1 MSRLAGRAIFA
12 LMWLAHFLPYRALA
26 ALGDAAGWLA
36 WHLIRERRE
45 VARTNLAKCFPHM
58 PEAER
63 ERLARQHFR
72 AFCRS
77 FVDRA
82 LLWWAPRARIEQLVR
97 IEGLEHLH
105 ALAGRPVLLLV
116 PHFVGLDAG
125 ATRLT
130 CEANMV
136 GIFANQKDPKFNQ
149 LLARGRSRFGDQR
162 LISRQEGVRAT
173 LGALKEGRPLYYLPD
188 QDYGARDAVFLPFFG
203 VPAATITGL
212 SRLARAAG
220 ARVLP
225 CVTEMLPDAAGYR
238 LRIEPAWDN
247 FPSEDAIADT
257 RRMNEYIERRVLEM
271 PAQYFWMHKRF
282 KTRPPG
288 EARFYP

>member
-1 MSRLAGRAIFA
+1 MIARLAGRAIFA

-26 ALGDAAGWLA
+26 AVGNAAGCLA
-36 WHLIRERRE
+36 WYLIRERRE
-45 VARTNLAKCFPHM
+45 VARINLAKCFPQM

-63 ERLARQHFR
+63 ERLAQAHFR

-82 LLWWAPRARIEQLVR
+82 LLWWAPRARIERLVA
-97 IEGLEHLH
+97 IEGLEHLR
-105 ALAGRPVLLLV
+105 AVMGKQPVILLV

-130 CEANMV
+130 CEADMV

-162 LISRQEGVRAT
+162 LVSRQEGVRPT
-173 LGALKEGRPLYYLPD
+173 LRAVREGRPLYYLPD
-188 QDYGARDAVFLPFFG
+188 QDYGPRDAVFLPFFG

-212 SRLARAAG
+212 SRLAQAAG

-225 CVTEMLPDAAGYR
+225 CVTEMLPGGYR

-257 RRMNEYIERRVLEM
+257 RRMNDYIERRVLEM

>member
-1 MSRLAGRAIFA
+1 
-12 LMWLAHFLPYRALA
+12 
-26 ALGDAAGWLA
+26 
-36 WHLIRERRE
+36 
-45 VARTNLAKCFPHM
+45 
-58 PEAER
+58 
-63 ERLARQHFR
+63 
-72 AFCRS
+72 
-77 FVDRA
+77 
-82 LLWWAPRARIEQLVR
+82 
-97 IEGLEHLH
+97 
-105 ALAGRPVLLLV
+105 
-116 PHFVGLDAG
+116 
-125 ATRLT
+125 
-130 CEANMV
+130 
-136 GIFANQKDPKFNQ
+136 
-149 LLARGRSRFGDQR
+149 
-162 LISRQEGVRAT
+162 
-173 LGALKEGRPLYYLPD
+173 
-188 QDYGARDAVFLPFFG
+188 VFLPFFG

-225 CVTEMLPDAAGYR
+225 CVTEMLPGAAGYR